1 MEGIF
6 EKQIDTVTEKTK
18 DTEIL
23 LYETDLQ
30 QMLILQVWWFG
41 VLDHHS
47 PHQVD
52 KDFIYLTLIQPNPV
66 YTDSNKE

>member
-1 MEGIF
+1 MEEIF
-6 EKQIDTVTEKTK
+6 EKQIDTANEKTK

-41 VLDHHS
+41 LS
-47 PHQVD
+47 LP
-52 KDFIYLTLIQPNPV
+52 PP
-66 YTDSNKE
+66 S

>member
-1 MEGIF
+1 MEEIF
-6 EKQIDTVTEKTK
+6 EKQIDTMIEKIV

-41 VLDHHS
+41 VLDYHS

-52 KDFIYLTLIQPNPV
+52 KRFHLFDIDPTQTCIHRQ
-66 YTDSNKE
+66 